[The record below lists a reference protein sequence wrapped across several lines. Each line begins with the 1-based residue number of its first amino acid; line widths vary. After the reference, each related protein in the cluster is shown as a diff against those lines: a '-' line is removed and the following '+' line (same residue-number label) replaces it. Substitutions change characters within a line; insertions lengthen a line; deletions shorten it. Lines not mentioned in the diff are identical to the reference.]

1 VASRNSKKKNKLKLL
16 NYVSQYDV
24 LKEPIDKFKSRLEG
38 MPVFLLLNEH
48 RHISEQ
54 YGAEAYK
61 SKQEWNE
68 TLSKIH
74 QRSALVQQKIL
85 ETMHT
90 LYDQMLA
97 ADYYTDLTYREQEE
111 KKNVEVSK
119 KSNK

>member
-1 VASRNSKKKNKLKLL
+1 VASQNSKKKHKAKLL
-16 NYVSQYDV
+16 SYVAEYDV
-24 LKEPIDKFKSRLEG
+24 LKEPLDKFKSRLEG

-48 RHISEQ
+48 RHICEQ
-54 YGAEAYK
+54 YGAEVYK

-68 TLSKIH
+68 TLNKIH
-74 QRSALVQQKIL
+74 QRAALVNEKVL
-85 ETMHT
+85 EIMHT

-111 KKNVEVSK
+111 SKNVKISK